1 MPVYINH
8 KLSLLHVSGNL
19 VSNAEKY
26 RIDVIVLWFQFF
38 KGWES
43 FKMN

>member
-26 RIDVIVLWFQFF
+26 RIDVISFLKVEKVF
-38 KGWES
+38 KI
-43 FKMN
+43 N